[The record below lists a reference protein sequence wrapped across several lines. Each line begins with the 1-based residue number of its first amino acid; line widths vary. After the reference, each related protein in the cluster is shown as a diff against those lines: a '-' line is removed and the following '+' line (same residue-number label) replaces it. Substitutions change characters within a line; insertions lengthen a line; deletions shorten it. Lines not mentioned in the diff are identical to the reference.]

1 LGGTLHASV
10 LVFIA
15 VPALILCVWFGRR
28 RVPHLQLLVRCIFIV
43 YLTGLVGVTL
53 FPLPVVPSEIRL
65 QRQMVHND
73 PTYPRILGNAVPGK
87 GVLHDVQTAERGHRF
102 GLSFYRGLMPIW
114 GNVLLLLPLG
124 FFLPWLSARWRRWK
138 AIALVLLLTAVG
150 FELIQLA
157 GTLAY
162 GFPYM
167 RIDVDTI
174 WLSFIGG
181 MIGFGL
187 FKVMTPHLQLLGMK
201 NEDAVE

>member
-1 LGGTLHASV
+1 
-10 LVFIA
+10 
-15 VPALILCVWFGRR
+15 
-28 RVPHLQLLVRCIFIV
+28 
-43 YLTGLVGVTL
+43 
-53 FPLPVVPSEIRL
+53 
-65 QRQMVHND
+65 
-73 PTYPRILGNAVPGK
+73 
-87 GVLHDVQTAERGHRF
+87 VLHDVQTAERGHRF